1 MSDTPSSS
9 GHVSGCMGTTGRCSL
24 AALAQCSGYPFSVRT
39 VRPSGPIPQA
49 DTLADFQGGAFVST
63 MLRCVIGKRWDN
75 LGAQF
80 PPSVGTTL
88 QRFLGFLIFWAIE
101 LPFCSLRPNRL
112 RWLYTFK
119 AWTLPPSVFG
129 LLIYCLVQS
138 RGQLASDDALAG
150 TSARPHGGALIWLVV
165 GSINSAMGNWVC
177 LPPISLQNLY

>member
-1 MSDTPSSS
+1 MSDTLSSS
-9 GHVSGCMGTTGRCSL
+9 GRASGCTATTGPCSL
-24 AALAQCSGYPFSVRT
+24 AAPAQCCGFPYSVRRSLRA
-39 VRPSGPIPQA
+39 VARLRRP
-49 DTLADFQGGAFVST
+49 TLADFQGGAFVST

-75 LGAQF
+75 LGSQF

-88 QRFLGFLIFWAIE
+88 QRFIGFLIFWAIE

-138 RGQLASDDALAG
+138 RGQLASDEALAG
-150 TSARPHGGALIWLVV
+150 LSARPRGSALVWLVV
-165 GSINSAMGNWVC
+165 GSINSAMWMFP
-177 LPPISLQNLY
+177 LRTTQ